1 MLFSRLPKEATINI
15 IGDIHGQYYDLLKIL
30 REKGR
35 PSADNLYLFNGDIV
49 DKGPK
54 SVECIL
60 MLFCLKLLHP
70 DLVISYARS
79 ANMWI

>member
-1 MLFSRLPKEATINI
+1 MRLCGVYRLPKEASINI

-30 REKGR
+30 KEKGR

-60 MLFCLKLLHP
+60 MLFCLKLRHP
-70 DLVISYARS
+70 DYVS
-79 ANMWI
+79 

>member
-70 DLVISYARS
+70 DLVSCQSI
-79 ANMWI
+79 NLLF